1 MNILVIRDYDN
12 SIYLTIGSE
21 NGHVGDSFNDGE
33 IIKVIPLEPLK
44 GKIDAYKLIV
54 SLLNYPDEAL
64 QDTFQKYFTEV
75 FMAGLEM
82 RQKKETE

>member
-1 MNILVIRDYDN
+1 MNILVVEDYDN
-12 SIYLTIGSE
+12 SIYLAIGS

-33 IIKVIPLEPLK
+33 IIKVIPLKPLK
-44 GKIDAYKLIV
+44 GKIDAYKVII

-82 RQKKETE
+82 KQEMET